1 MYVFVPFVKNDL
13 FAQFMTIGY
22 DKISKRGDYILI
34 HIKAVNNPKEK
45 SDICNTILQALPNW
59 FGIEESI
66 MDYVQQVKTL
76 PFIAAYNNDAA
87 IGFAAVKP
95 HTQYASEICVM
106 GILSDY
112 HRRGI
117 GKQLITACE
126 QICRENK
133 TEYLTVKTLADSH
146 KSKSYEKTRL
156 FYTAQGFK
164 PIEVFPTL
172 WDETNPCLFM
182 IKAVAK

>member
-1 MYVFVPFVKNDL
+1 MIRKLNLLFKGKFIMIQIKKVND
-13 FAQFMTIGY
+13 A
-22 DKISKRGDYILI
+22 
-34 HIKAVNNPKEK
+34 NEK
-45 SDICNTILQALPNW
+45 SDICDSILRVLPNW

-66 MDYVQQVKTL
+66 VDYVRQVKTL
-76 PFIAAYNNDAA
+76 PFVAAYENDTA
-87 IGFAAVKP
+87 IGFAALKP

-106 GILSDY
+106 GVLSEH

-126 QICRENK
+126 QICREN
-133 TEYLTVKTLADSH
+133 EVEFLTVKTLADLRE
-146 KSKSYEKTRL
+146 SKSYEKTRL
-156 FYTAQGFK
+156 FYLAQGFK

-172 WDETNPCLFM
+172 WDETNPCLLM